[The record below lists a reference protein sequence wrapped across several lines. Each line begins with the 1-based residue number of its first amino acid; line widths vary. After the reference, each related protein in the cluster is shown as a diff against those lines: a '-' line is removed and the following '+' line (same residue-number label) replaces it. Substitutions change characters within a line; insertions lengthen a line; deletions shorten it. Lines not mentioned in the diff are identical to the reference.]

1 MIIVNNKELRNIQEQ
16 VEKNKNDIEHIV
28 KSGGVLDEFGI
39 KVVGEVSTIQELPT
53 VAAYKEAHV
62 DWEYGDAYAVGTAAP
77 YTLMILTRAN
87 DTIIED
93 HWFNIGNFPEPGP
106 QGEQGIPGPKGDTG
120 AQGSRGAAGPIGPQG
135 PQGPQGAQGPRG
147 LKGDKGDTGPQ
158 GPVGPKGADGT
169 VSFNDLTPE
178 QQESL
183 KGPKGDKGDTG
194 PQGPEGPQGPQG
206 IPGKDGKDGAPGATG
221 PEGKQGPKGDTGEQG
236 PIGPQGPQ
244 GNIGP
249 AGPKGDKGDK
259 GDPGDIGPQ
268 GPKGDTGP
276 MGPEGPQ
283 GPQGEIGPEG
293 PKGDIGPI
301 GPEGQQG
308 PQGEIGPQGP
318 QGPKGDPGSY
328 KYIKED
334 GDINSP
340 YPLTNNTLA
349 IYNGDGTN
357 LKNPLSVGIY
367 NGLEGQNVLVSKLIL
382 DGYLAYKIPAIGST
396 NGEWN
401 GIKVDRDGLYVQTGT
416 DYSVSWLGSIQSPN
430 KDRVSTS
437 ELVATQPYVTNAIAN
452 KQDKLDSY
460 SNSASVS
467 GNTLTINYKVKQADN
482 TYVDTP
488 VEFSTGISGSE
499 TWTFELDDGTTVTK
513 TILLGA

>member
-39 KVVGEVSTIQELPT
+39 KVVGEVSTIEELPT

-106 QGEQGIPGPKGDTG
+106 QGEQGIPGPKGETG
-120 AQGSRGAAGPIGPQG
+120 AQGSRGERGAMGPQG

-158 GPVGPKGADGT
+158 GPEGPKGADGT
-169 VSFNDLTPE
+169 VSFDQLTPE
-178 QQESL
+178 QQASL

-194 PQGPEGPQGPQG
+194 PMGPQGPQG
-206 IPGKDGKDGAPGATG
+206 IQGIPGEQG
-221 PEGKQGPKGDTGEQG
+221 PIGLQGPKGDTGEQG
-236 PIGPQGPQ
+236 PIGPQGPK
-244 GNIGP
+244 GDTGDIGP
-249 AGPKGDKGDK
+249 QGLQGPKGDK

-268 GPKGDTGP
+268 GPKGDQGDIGP
-276 MGPEGPQ
+276 IGPEGPQ
-283 GPQGEIGPEG
+283 GPQGDIGPE
-293 PKGDIGPI
+293 
-301 GPEGQQG
+301 
-308 PQGEIGPQGP
+308 GP
-318 QGPKGDPGSY
+318 QGPKGDPGTSY

-334 GDINSP
+334 KDINSP
-340 YPLTNNTLA
+340 IQGGSPKLA
-349 IYNGDGTN
+349 IYNEHGSS
-357 LKNPLSVGIY
+357 LKNPLCVGIY
-367 NGLEGQNVLVSKLIL
+367 NGKNSGISKLIL
-382 DGYLAYKIPAIGST
+382 DGKLAYKVPINST
-396 NGEWN
+396 SEEWT
-401 GIKVDRDGLYVQTGT
+401 GIKVDSSGVYVQTGT
-416 DYSVSWLGSIQSPN
+416 NYDPLWLSSDPYSANIDMDL
-430 KDRVSTS
+430 VSTS
-437 ELVATQPYVTNAIAN
+437 ELVATQPYVTNAIAT

-482 TYVDTP
+482 TYLDTP
-488 VEFSTGISGSE
+488 VEFTTGISGSE
-499 TWTFELDDGTTVTK
+499 TWTFELEDGTTVTK
-513 TILLGA
+513 TVLLGA

>member
-16 VEKNKNDIEHIV
+16 VEKNKDDIEHIV

-39 KVVGEVSTIQELPT
+39 KVVGEVSTIEELPT
-53 VAAYKEAHV
+53 VAAYKEAHT

-120 AQGSRGAAGPIGPQG
+120 AQGSRGATGPMGPQG

-158 GPVGPKGADGT
+158 GPEGPKGADGT
-169 VSFNDLTPE
+169 VSFDQLTPE
-178 QQESL
+178 QQASL

-194 PQGPEGPQGPQG
+194 PMGPQGPQG
-206 IPGKDGKDGAPGATG
+206 IQGIPGEQG
-221 PEGKQGPKGDTGEQG
+221 PIGLQGPKGDTGEQG
-236 PIGPQGPQ
+236 PIGPQGPKGDTGDTGPQ
-244 GNIGP
+244 GLQ
-249 AGPKGDKGDK
+249 GPKGDKGDT
-259 GDPGDIGPQ
+259 GDIGPQ
-268 GPKGDTGP
+268 
-276 MGPEGPQ
+276 
-283 GPQGEIGPEG
+283 G

-301 GPEGQQG
+301 GPEGPQG

-318 QGPKGDPGSY
+318 QGPKGDPGESVSY

-334 GDINSP
+334 SNIQLSIQTPGNA
-340 YPLTNNTLA
+340 LA
-349 IYNGDGTN
+349 IYATGSTGSTD
-357 LKNPLSVGIY
+357 PLSVGIY
-367 NGLEGQNVLVSKLIL
+367 NGKNTLVSKLIL
-382 DGYLAYKIPAIGST
+382 DGKLAYKVPISDSAS
-396 NGEWN
+396 GEWT
-401 GIKVDRDGLYVQTGT
+401 GIKIDSSGIYAQTGT
-416 DYSVSWLGSIQSPN
+416 NYSVSWLGSDPLINSYD
-430 KDRVSTS
+430 KVSTS

-452 KQDKLDSY
+452 KADKSEIQGLASETYVDNKVATKQDKLDSY

-467 GNTLTINYKVKQADN
+467 GNKLTINYKVKQADN
-482 TYVDTP
+482 TYLDTP
-488 VEFSTGISGSE
+488 VEFTTGISGSE
-499 TWTFELDDGTTVTK
+499 TWTFELEDGTTVTK
-513 TILLGA
+513 TVLLGA

>member
-39 KVVGEVSTIQELPT
+39 KVVGEVSTIEELPT

-106 QGEQGIPGPKGDTG
+106 QGEQGIPGPKGETG
-120 AQGSRGAAGPIGPQG
+120 AQGSRGATGPMGPQG

-158 GPVGPKGADGT
+158 GPEGPKGADGT
-169 VSFNDLTPE
+169 VSFDQLTPE

-194 PQGPEGPQGPQG
+194 PMGPQGPQG
-206 IPGKDGKDGAPGATG
+206 IQGIPGEQG
-221 PEGKQGPKGDTGEQG
+221 PIGLQGPKGDTGEQG
-236 PIGPQGPQ
+236 PIGPQGPKGDTGSEGPQ
-244 GNIGP
+244 GLQ
-249 AGPKGDKGDK
+249 GPKGDKGDT
-259 GDPGDIGPQ
+259 GDIGPQ

-276 MGPEGPQ
+276 IGPEGPQ
-283 GPQGEIGPEG
+283 GPQGEIGPQ
-293 PKGDIGPI
+293 
-301 GPEGQQG
+301 GQ
-308 PQGEIGPQGP
+308 
-318 QGPKGDPGSY
+318 QGPKGDPGTSY
-328 KYIKED
+328 TYIKED
-334 GDINSP
+334 NDIQFAYEPNV
-340 YPLTNNTLA
+340 NNTLA
-349 IYNGDGTN
+349 MYGGYQGGEFES
-357 LKNPLSVGIY
+357 LSVGIY
-367 NGLEGQNVLVSKLIL
+367 NGGTDNGTTVSKLIL
-382 DGYLAYKIPAIGST
+382 DGYLAYRIPIRGST
-396 NGEWN
+396 NGEWS
-401 GIKVDRDGLYVQTGT
+401 GIKVDHEGLYIQTGNKY
-416 DYSVSWLGSIQSPN
+416 DLLWLGSHQSHN
-430 KDRVSTS
+430 QDRILTS
-437 ELVATQPYVTNAIAN
+437 ERVATQPYVTNAIAT

-467 GNTLTINYKVKQADN
+467 GNKLTINYKVKQADN

-499 TWTFELDDGTTVTK
+499 TWTFELEDGTTVTK
-513 TILLGA
+513 TVLLGA

>member
-39 KVVGEVSTIQELPT
+39 KVVGEVSTIEELPT

-93 HWFNIGNFPEPGP
+93 HWFNIGAFPEPGP
-106 QGEQGIPGPKGDTG
+106 QGEQGIPGPKGETG
-120 AQGSRGAAGPIGPQG
+120 AQGSRGATGPMGPQG

-158 GPVGPKGADGT
+158 GPEGPKGADGT
-169 VSFNDLTPE
+169 VSFDQLTPE
-178 QQESL
+178 QQASL

-194 PQGPEGPQGPQG
+194 PMGPQGPQG
-206 IPGKDGKDGAPGATG
+206 IQGIPGEQG
-221 PEGKQGPKGDTGEQG
+221 PIGLQGPKGDTGEQG
-236 PIGPQGPQ
+236 PIGLQGPKGDIGPEGPQ
-244 GNIGP
+244 GLQ
-249 AGPKGDKGDK
+249 GPKGDKGDT
-259 GDPGDIGPQ
+259 GDIGPQ

-276 MGPEGPQ
+276 IGPIGPEGPQ
-283 GPQGEIGPEG
+283 GPQG
-293 PKGDIGPI
+293 
-301 GPEGQQG
+301 
-308 PQGEIGPQGP
+308 PQGL
-318 QGPKGDPGSY
+318 QGPKGDTGSY

-340 YPLTNNTLA
+340 YPLTGNTLA
-349 IYNGDGTN
+349 IYNGDGVN
-357 LKNPLSVGIY
+357 LKNTLSVGIY
-367 NGLEGQNVLVSKLIL
+367 NGKNTLVSKLIL
-382 DGYLAYKIPAIGST
+382 DGKLAYKVPISDST
-396 NGEWN
+396 NGEWT
-401 GIKVDRDGLYVQTGT
+401 GIKVDSSGVYVQTGT
-416 DYSVSWLGSIQSPN
+416 NYTTSWLSSDPMLN
-430 KDRVSTS
+430 EKDLVSTS

-499 TWTFELDDGTTVTK
+499 TWTFELEDGTTVTK
-513 TILLGA
+513 TVLLGA

>member
-39 KVVGEVSTIQELPT
+39 KVVGEVSTIEELPT

-93 HWFNIGNFPEPGP
+93 HWFNIGEFPEPGP

-120 AQGSRGAAGPIGPQG
+120 AQGSRGERGTVGPQG

-169 VSFNDLTPE
+169 VSFDELTPE
-178 QQESL
+178 QQASL

-194 PQGPEGPQGPQG
+194 PMGPQGPQG
-206 IPGKDGKDGAPGATG
+206 IQGIPGEQG
-221 PEGKQGPKGDTGEQG
+221 PIGPQGPKGDTGEQG
-236 PIGPQGPQ
+236 PIGPQGPKGDTGSEGPQ
-244 GNIGP
+244 GLQ
-249 AGPKGDKGDK
+249 GPKGDKGDT
-259 GDPGDIGPQ
+259 GDIGPQ

-283 GPQGEIGPEG
+283 GEIGPQG

-334 GDINSP
+334 SDIQFPAVPSNA
-340 YPLTNNTLA
+340 LA
-349 IYNGDGTN
+349 IYNGGTDGN
-357 LKNPLSVGIY
+357 SRGPINVGIY
-367 NGLEGQNVLVSKLIL
+367 NGKNTLVSKLIL
-382 DGYLAYKIPAIGST
+382 DGKLAYKVPISDSASGGWT
-396 NGEWN
+396 
-401 GIKVDRDGLYVQTGT
+401 GIKVDSSGFYVQTGT
-416 DYSVSWLGSIQSPN
+416 DYSTSWLSSDSMLN
-430 KDRVSTS
+430 EKDIVSTS
-437 ELVATQPYVTNAIAN
+437 ELVATQNYVTNAIAT

-467 GNTLTINYKVKQADN
+467 GNKLTINYKVKQSDN

-499 TWTFELDDGTTVTK
+499 TWTFELEDGTTVTK

>member
-39 KVVGEVSTIQELPT
+39 KVVGEVSTIEELPT

-87 DTIIED
+87 DTITED
-93 HWFNIGNFPEPGP
+93 HWFNIGEFPEPGP

-120 AQGSRGAAGPIGPQG
+120 AQGSRGATGPMGPQG
-135 PQGPQGAQGPRG
+135 PQGPQGVQGPRG

-169 VSFNDLTPE
+169 VSFDELTPE
-178 QQESL
+178 QQASL

-194 PQGPEGPQGPQG
+194 PQGPEGPQGIQG
-206 IPGKDGKDGAPGATG
+206 IPGKDGKDGAPGTIG
-221 PEGKQGPKGDTGEQG
+221 PEGPQGPKGDKGDTGEQG

-249 AGPKGDKGDK
+249 QGLQGPKGDKGDT
-259 GDPGDIGPQ
+259 GDIGPQ
-268 GPKGDTGP
+268 GPKGDIGP
-276 MGPEGPQ
+276 IGPEGPQ

-293 PKGDIGPI
+293 P
-301 GPEGQQG
+301 
-308 PQGEIGPQGP
+308 
-318 QGPKGDPGSY
+318 QGPKGDPGTSY

-334 GDINSP
+334 SDINSP
-340 YPLTNNTLA
+340 SLPNSNELA
-349 IYNGDGTN
+349 IYNGDGIN

-367 NGLEGQNVLVSKLIL
+367 NGKNTFISKLIL
-382 DGYLAYKIPAIGST
+382 DGKLAYKVPISDST
-396 NGEWN
+396 NGEWT
-401 GIKVDRDGLYVQTGT
+401 GIKVDSSGVYVQTGT
-416 DYSVSWLGSIQSPN
+416 NYTTSWLSSDPVLN
-430 KDRVSTS
+430 EKDIVSTS
-437 ELVATQPYVTNAIAN
+437 ELVATQPYVTNAIAT

-467 GNTLTINYKVKQADN
+467 GNKLTINYKVKQADN
-482 TYVDTP
+482 TYLDTP
-488 VEFSTGISGSE
+488 VEFTTGISGSE
-499 TWTFELDDGTTVTK
+499 TWTFELEDGTTVTK

>member
-16 VEKNKNDIEHIV
+16 VEKNKDDIEHIV

-39 KVVGEVSTIQELPT
+39 KVVGEVSTIEELPT

-62 DWEYGDAYAVGTAAP
+62 DWEYGDAYAIGTAAP

-87 DTIIED
+87 DTITED

-120 AQGSRGAAGPIGPQG
+120 AQGSRGATGPMGPQG

-158 GPVGPKGADGT
+158 GPEGPKGADGT
-169 VSFNDLTPE
+169 VSFDELTPE
-178 QQESL
+178 QQASL

-194 PQGPEGPQGPQG
+194 PEGPEGPQGPQG
-206 IPGKDGKDGAPGATG
+206 IQGIPGEQG
-221 PEGKQGPKGDTGEQG
+221 PIGLQGPKGDTGEQG
-236 PIGPQGPQ
+236 PIGPQGPK
-244 GNIGP
+244 GDTGDIGP
-249 AGPKGDKGDK
+249 QGLQGPKGDKGDT
-259 GDPGDIGPQ
+259 GDIGPQ

-276 MGPEGPQ
+276 IGPEGPQ

-293 PKGDIGPI
+293 P
-301 GPEGQQG
+301 QG
-308 PQGEIGPQGP
+308 PQG
-318 QGPKGDPGSY
+318 DPGTSY

-334 GDINSP
+334 SDIQFPYSP
-340 YPLTNNTLA
+340 EMIGSHALAMYGGYQGGESIDTL
-349 IYNGDGTN
+349 N
-357 LKNPLSVGIY
+357 VGIY
-367 NGLEGQNVLVSKLIL
+367 NGKNTTVSKLIL
-382 DGYLAYKIPAIGST
+382 DGKLAYKVPISST
-396 NGEWN
+396 TGEWT
-401 GIKVDRDGLYVQTGT
+401 GIKVDSSGVYVQTGT
-416 DYSVSWLGSIQSPN
+416 NYNPRWLSSDPEHIVGQ
-430 KDRVSTS
+430 KDIVSTS
-437 ELVATQPYVTNAIAN
+437 ELVATQPYVTNAVAT

-467 GNTLTINYKVKQADN
+467 GNTLTINYKVKQVDN

-499 TWTFELDDGTTVTK
+499 TWTFELEDGTTVTK
-513 TILLGA
+513 TVLLGA